1 MVSQGQ
7 TKPSQSQWLSGQ
19 AKPEQHYVRA
29 AELIEDSEDEDG
41 TEDFVAADC
50 ASKWKPTTFMV
61 LFGG

>member
-1 MVSQGQ
+1 MLIDMRQGWC
-7 TKPSQSQWLSGQ
+7 TEM
-19 AKPEQHYVRA
+19 AKWIGDARA